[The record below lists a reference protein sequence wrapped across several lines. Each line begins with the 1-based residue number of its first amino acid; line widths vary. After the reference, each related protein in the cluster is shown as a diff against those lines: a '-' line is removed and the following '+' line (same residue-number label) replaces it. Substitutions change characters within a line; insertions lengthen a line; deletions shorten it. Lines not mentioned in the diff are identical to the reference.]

1 MIEKIYSEE
10 FNEKVLGSA
19 KPVVVDFFADWC
31 GPCKML
37 APALDELSAQNAD
50 FDFYKINIDENPEL
64 ANKYQIVSIP
74 FVGIFKGGVMA
85 DKSIG
90 FLDAEALQDFL
101 NANK

>member
-37 APALDELSAQNAD
+37 APVLDELSAQNAD

-64 ANKYQIVSIP
+64 ATKYQIVSIP

>member
-10 FNEKVLGSA
+10 FNEKVLGA
-19 KPVVVDFFADWC
+19 DKPVVVDFFADWC

-37 APALDELSAQNAD
+37 APVLDELAGQNPD
-50 FDFYKINIDENPEL
+50 FDFYKVNTDENPEL
-64 ANKYQIVSIP
+64 ANKYRIVSIP
-74 FVGIFKGGVMA
+74 FVAVFKNGVIA

-90 FLDAEALQDFL
+90 FKDAEGMQDFL